1 MMLLMMMLTA
11 QTARANDAVT
21 YIDEN
26 GNEKSIYE
34 YTVLTAEMAANELR
48 GGWYV
53 LENSDPNY
61 TDLSLTNTLWFN
73 GDVNLILADGA
84 DMGVAV
90 EKGDAINVAGKLTVY
105 GQSNQT
111 GTLYAI
117 GSDNGINAE
126 NGIVVNGGCVKA
138 YGGDYKYGFNGGENG
153 VDIHLKHYNSY
164 ILGSSYR
171 EPVTVSGLA
180 LHGQDNN
187 GIYEGDLDKAQIENM
202 AYQYQLLEPCYVV
215 KFDKDNNTDP
225 EFLAATFNKE
235 GVAHVAKPEVPTRE
249 GYTFLEWVD
258 KPQAESTSGV
268 IRKRFDFTVPVK
280 QNTYV
285 YAKWW
290 KNDPVQYVA
299 YDPDEGKVVTKTV
312 EDYTVLTPW
321 TDVSKGLPAEWYI
334 VVNSNEDEEDDNGV
348 DVRITKQLD
357 FNSVTTHIILMD
369 DAQMVV
375 GDDMNSAIHANVL
388 NIYGQSIG
396 SGKLVVNSDSWAIEA
411 GSFNIYG
418 GIVHAFGKLVGIYSY
433 NTAHLYGGYVYVA
446 NGNCGLYVN
455 KGDLILDW
463 TRKDDGY
470 NINGY
475 AVFDGGSVV
484 VADGKYFTDGEGNY
498 YYGTLTDDETSAIAG
513 KTLSPATQTEYIQAH
528 FSVNGD
534 GTEYTIHTATGWNL
548 FCDALQDND
557 TYNRF
562 IGKTVKLD
570 ADITVTSMAG
580 SSSHDFCGTFDGNQ
594 HTLTFNYTTDENDA
608 APFRYVDDGCVIKD
622 LHVCGTIQTSAKFA
636 AGLIAHQYG
645 NVTIR
650 NCRSRVTINSSVSSE
665 NGDGTHGGFVAE
677 NHSTADITFEG
688 CLFDGKLLTTG
699 STTTTRCGGFVGWRS
714 NNEGA
719 VITVTNSL
727 YAPTAL
733 EVGEMW
739 VSSTESA
746 TFVRNGIA
754 SDITNSYY
762 TSDFSDG
769 SSFTGQ
775 GKAACPATAAPIGDA
790 THDVYTV
797 SGITAYANGLTC
809 GETFYY
815 GGGENV
821 SVSYVN
827 ESGYT
832 VSHNCTALDP
842 SYMPT
847 TDLSGWY
854 YVADDIT
861 YTDKITPGADVT
873 FILADGKTMNIGT
886 SESPR
891 DGYCITGGTKDLT
904 IYGQTNQSGTLN
916 AYNDNKDAAAV
927 NVSDYTQHGGNVNID
942 AKKYTALYPY
952 NGNLTLTRGSLTVN
966 GASHAIKLLSDYSAT
981 VSGGTLTATV
991 SGTSSAIV
999 GPLALSGTATVKVTG
1014 GIYRDVTIAAGQVFT
1029 DGNGHYYTGTLSA
1042 DEKTAIDGQ
1051 TLTRLTAL
1059 QLADAGDNSAAIDK
1073 CNGIAF
1079 PVTLQ
1084 GRTLYKDGNW
1094 NTLCLPFNVTDG
1106 DETDE
1111 FTFSGTPLE
1120 GATVMELDGATSGF
1134 DASSGTLTLNFNT
1147 ANSISAGKPYIIK
1160 WASADD
1166 LVNPLFRDVTIN
1178 ATNSPVTSQDGKVQF
1193 RGIYSPT
1200 DIFSANH
1207 DNLFLGIGKNAQD
1220 QDVSMLFWPNT
1231 EGYTLGAFRAYFH
1244 VDLTETNGVRDIVLN
1259 FEDGTQTTGIIGHT
1273 EITET
1278 TERADAAWYSLDGR
1292 KLEGKPTKKGLHIYK
1307 GRKVVIK

>member
-1 MMLLMMMLTA
+1 MIHNISRFIAALALLATA
-11 QTARANDAVT
+11 QGAWTQTISNVPYIDAEGNEQKASRYYSYKGSVQIAEGKSFKDDKGKAYRGT
-21 YIDEN
+21 LTGEQLFAIEGKTLASVPPTPVQYIDEN

-34 YTVLTAEMAANELR
+34 YTVLTAEMAANELP

-61 TDLSLTNTLWFN
+61 TDLSITNTLWFS

-117 GSDNGINAE
+117 GSENGINAK

-180 LHGQDNN
+180 LHGHDNN

-235 GVAHVAKPEVPTRE
+235 GVALVARPDKPTRKGLVFYGWFTLTGSDPADENSYTRFRFDEPVTANTEVMALWKEGIRVTFRMDDGKIPEQPLIVVAEYDENGDAYVAKPEVPTRE

-258 KPQAESTSGV
+258 KPQAEYTSGV

-557 TYNRF
+557 TWNRF
-562 IGKTVKLD
+562 SGKTVKLG
-570 ADITVTSMAG
+570 ADITVTRMAG
-580 SSSHDFCGTFDGNQ
+580 GQYHDFCGTFDGQGN
-594 HTLTFNYTTDENDA
+594 TLTVNISSDDITDGSTQYV
-608 APFRYVDDGCVIKD
+608 APFRYVSNTKADPSDEAD
-622 LHVCGTIQTSAKFA
+622 SPA
-636 AGLIAHQYG
+636 
-645 NVTIR
+645 TIR
-650 NCRSRVTINSSVSSE
+650 NLHVTGTITTDKQFTGGLIGGCWGTVIVENCRVSTAITSTIS
-665 NGDGTHGGFVAE
+665 GDGTHGGIVGVQQSGAL
-677 NHSTADITFEG
+677 TITG

-727 YAPTAL
+727 YAPARRRARQL
-733 EVGEMW
+733 AQPPQRP
-739 VSSTESA
+739 SA
-746 TFVRNGIA
+746 MPPTTSIPLAA
-754 SDITNSYY
+754 SPPT
-762 TSDFSDG
+762 
-769 SSFTGQ
+769 
-775 GKAACPATAAPIGDA
+775 ATASPAA
-790 THDVYTV
+790 RR
-797 SGITAYANGLTC
+797 S
-809 GETFYY
+809 
-815 GGGENV
+815 
-821 SVSYVN
+821 
-827 ESGYT
+827 
-832 VSHNCTALDP
+832 
-842 SYMPT
+842 T
-847 TDLSGWY
+847 T
-854 YVADDIT
+854 
-861 YTDKITPGADVT
+861 
-873 FILADGKTMNIGT
+873 
-886 SESPR
+886 
-891 DGYCITGGTKDLT
+891 
-904 IYGQTNQSGTLN
+904 
-916 AYNDNKDAAAV
+916 AAA
-927 NVSDYTQHGGNVNID
+927 
-942 AKKYTALYPY
+942 
-952 NGNLTLTRGSLTVN
+952 
-966 GASHAIKLLSDYSAT
+966 
-981 VSGGTLTATV
+981 
-991 SGTSSAIV
+991 TSSA
-999 GPLALSGTATVKVTG
+999 ST
-1014 GIYRDVTIAAGQVFT
+1014 
-1029 DGNGHYYTGTLSA
+1029 
-1042 DEKTAIDGQ
+1042 
-1051 TLTRLTAL
+1051 
-1059 QLADAGDNSAAIDK
+1059 
-1073 CNGIAF
+1073 
-1079 PVTLQ
+1079 
-1084 GRTLYKDGNW
+1084 
-1094 NTLCLPFNVTDG
+1094 
-1106 DETDE
+1106 
-1111 FTFSGTPLE
+1111 
-1120 GATVMELDGATSGF
+1120 M
-1134 DASSGTLTLNFNT
+1134 
-1147 ANSISAGKPYIIK
+1147 
-1160 WASADD
+1160 
-1166 LVNPLFRDVTIN
+1166 
-1178 ATNSPVTSQDGKVQF
+1178 
-1193 RGIYSPT
+1193 
-1200 DIFSANH
+1200 
-1207 DNLFLGIGKNAQD
+1207 
-1220 QDVSMLFWPNT
+1220 SMS
-1231 EGYTLGAFRAYFH
+1231 
-1244 VDLTETNGVRDIVLN
+1244 
-1259 FEDGTQTTGIIGHT
+1259 
-1273 EITET
+1273 TET
-1278 TERADAAWYSLDGR
+1278 TPRTWPPRLAVSISLAPSTPTTTATTTATSTRAGTTSPRMLR
-1292 KLEGKPTKKGLHIYK
+1292 TLLMTNVCPT
-1307 GRKVVIK
+1307 